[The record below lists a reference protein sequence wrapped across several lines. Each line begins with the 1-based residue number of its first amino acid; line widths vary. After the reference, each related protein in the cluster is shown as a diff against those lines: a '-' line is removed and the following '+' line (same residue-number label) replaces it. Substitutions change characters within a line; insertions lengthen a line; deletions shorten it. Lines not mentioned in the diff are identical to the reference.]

1 VICPHCNSVVD
12 DNALVC
18 PACHAD
24 LDGTASIP
32 KLANDYCP
40 SCGALVPEDA
50 SACPKCGMPHVPRE
64 PLENPRRQLAMSI
77 PDPAN
82 EEDGLGRDVS
92 ADVTNALPRIESA
105 IPSEEDVKNDV
116 RREKPLRMRVIVVA
130 VVASAL
136 LVTGT
141 VLAIT
146 HPWDPNALN
155 QRATEDADT
164 SLAGFPGTVD
174 KLSGQDSTGED
185 DTEILTADEYTY
197 NLLNGYHEDLGSL
210 YDRVQAS
217 EERLRTDGI
226 TSDEAERQAG
236 KAECDA
242 IAIDV
247 SNLITKIQSV
257 DVTSGT
263 YATSLSELVT
273 MANYLRNEVDA
284 CVESWNLDVESADP
298 AAEKGAI
305 LKAVRGSGASNA
317 TLFKNAWDSYTL
329 ADPVA

>member
-32 KLANDYCP
+32 KLPNDYCA
-40 SCGALVPEDA
+40 SCGALVPADA
-50 SACPKCGMPHVPRE
+50 AACPKCGMPHVPRE
-64 PLENPRRQLAMSI
+64 PVENPRRQLVMAI

-92 ADVTNALPRIESA
+92 ADVTNTLPRIESA

-130 VVASAL
+130 VVASIV

-174 KLSGQDSTGED
+174 KLTGQDSTDD
-185 DTEILTADEYTY
+185 DTEVLTADQYTY
-197 NLLNGYHEDLGSL
+197 KLLSGYYQDLGSL

-217 EERLRTDGI
+217 EERLRNEGI
-226 TSDEAERQAG
+226 TQDQAEREAG

-242 IAIDV
+242 LAIEI

-263 YATSLSELVT
+263 YATSLQQLVT

-284 CVESWNLDVESADP
+284 CVESWKLDVESSDPEAD
-298 AAEKGAI
+298 KDAI

-317 TLFKNAWDSYTL
+317 SLFKNAWDSYVL
-329 ADPVA
+329 AEPEA